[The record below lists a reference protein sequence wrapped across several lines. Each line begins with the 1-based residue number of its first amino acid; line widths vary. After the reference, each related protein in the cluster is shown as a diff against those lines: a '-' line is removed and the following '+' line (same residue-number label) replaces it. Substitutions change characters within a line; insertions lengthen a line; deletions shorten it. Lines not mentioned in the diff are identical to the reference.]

1 MILQFLK
8 SKVAVFHL
16 IVSFKANRVLHNLV
30 WVWSLLVTMYSLRFF
45 HFVETICA
53 SAFVRA
59 MLGGAGSSMLR
70 MASPTCAS
78 SELCFPFLGFN
89 KIAFVIRQE
98 EAHMQ
103 QGARCTEKN
112 WNQDTHL
119 EFSVLLHQHN
129 NSLSYCRDTGYFP
142 FLPLPSSQQPWF
154 PYHCSLR
161 GSHTLTGTL
170 TGSTQAFPDSA
181 MAPLCRLV

>member
-1 MILQFLK
+1 MTCALQDKSENIFDAPLIEYNENNMI
-8 SKVAVFHL
+8 SV
-16 IVSFKANRVLHNLV
+16 
-30 WVWSLLVTMYSLRFF
+30 
-45 HFVETICA
+45 CA

-59 MLGGAGSSMLR
+59 MVGGAGSSMLR

-103 QGARCTEKN
+103 QGARCTKKN

-154 PYHCSLR
+154 PYHCSLQ
-161 GSHTLTGTL
+161 GSVCLPSHSHRNAHWQHTGL
-170 TGSTQAFPDSA
+170 S
-181 MAPLCRLV
+181 

>member
-1 MILQFLK
+1 
-8 SKVAVFHL
+8 
-16 IVSFKANRVLHNLV
+16 
-30 WVWSLLVTMYSLRFF
+30 MYSVNQL
-45 HFVETICA
+45 
-53 SAFVRA
+53 
-59 MLGGAGSSMLR
+59 L
-70 MASPTCAS
+70 
-78 SELCFPFLGFN
+78 
-89 KIAFVIRQE
+89 IA
-98 EAHMQ
+98 
-103 QGARCTEKN
+103 GARCTEKN

-181 MAPLCRLV
+181 MAPLCR

>member
-16 IVSFKANRVLHNLV
+16 IVSFKANRVLHNLF

-103 QGARCTEKN
+103 QGMAMQNQCMACSGHYSSKDMQMFDSPCTVSIN
-112 WNQDTHL
+112 
-119 EFSVLLHQHN
+119 
-129 NSLSYCRDTGYFP
+129 C
-142 FLPLPSSQQPWF
+142 
-154 PYHCSLR
+154 
-161 GSHTLTGTL
+161 
-170 TGSTQAFPDSA
+170 
-181 MAPLCRLV
+181 